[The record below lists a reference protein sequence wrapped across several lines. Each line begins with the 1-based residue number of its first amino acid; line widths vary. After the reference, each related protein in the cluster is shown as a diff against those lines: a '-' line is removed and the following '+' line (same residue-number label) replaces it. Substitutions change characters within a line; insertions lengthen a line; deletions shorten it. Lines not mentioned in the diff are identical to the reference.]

1 MGKTFEEIKHTTVQV
16 NGINMHYAEKGEGPI
31 VLLLHGFPE
40 LWYSWRHQITALAS
54 NGYHAI
60 APDLRGFGDSDILPC
75 SSNYTCFHL
84 VGDLIGL
91 LDLLDVDQVL
101 LVAHDMGA
109 MVGWYL
115 CMFRPDRI
123 KAFVSLSV
131 PFRPRNPKLKP
142 IQTLRAFLGDDY
154 YMCRFQEPGDIEA
167 EIKEYGVK
175 HVLKKILTSRDPGA
189 PMLPKGKAFGDY
201 PDNSITLPSWLSE
214 EDINY
219 YASKYERNGFTGPL
233 NHYRNL
239 DWNWEL
245 TAPWT
250 GVQVKVPA
258 KLVVGD
264 LDMVYNTIGVKE
276 YVHKGGFKK
285 DVPLLE
291 EVVVL
296 EGVGHFINQEKTKE
310 VNEHIIEFFSKF

>member
-1 MGKTFEEIKHTTVQV
+1 MEEIVHKKVHV
-16 NGINMHYAEKGEGPI
+16 NGINMHIAEKGEGQV

-40 LWYSWRHQITALAS
+40 LWYSWRHQIIALAS

-60 APDLRGFGDSDILPC
+60 APDLRGYGDSDSPT
-75 SSNYTCFHL
+75 SSLSYTCFHL
-84 VGDLIGL
+84 VGDIIGL
-91 LDLLDVDQVL
+91 LDLLNVDQVL

-142 IQTLRAFLGDDY
+142 TQTLRAIFGDAY
-154 YMCRFQEPGDIEA
+154 YICRFQEAGDIEA
-167 EIKEYGVK
+167 EITECGIK

-189 PMLPKGKAFGDY
+189 PMLPKGKSFDVS
-201 PDNSITLPSWLSE
+201 PESPIILPSWLSE
-214 EDINY
+214 EDIDY
-219 YASKYERNGFTGPL
+219 YAAKYEEKGFTGPL

-250 GVQVKVPA
+250 GVELKVPA

-264 LDMVYNTIGVKE
+264 LDMVYNMFGVKD
-276 YVHKGGFKK
+276 YVHNGGFKK

-291 EVVVL
+291 DIVVM
-296 EGVGHFINQEKTKE
+296 EGVGHFINQEKAEE
-310 VNEHIIEFFSKF
+310 VNQHIIEFFSKF

>member
-1 MGKTFEEIKHTTVQV
+1 MEEIKHRTLQV
-16 NGINMHYAEKGEGPI
+16 NDIKIHIAEKGEGPV

-40 LWYSWRHQITALAS
+40 LWYTWRHQITALAS

-60 APDLRGFGDSDILPC
+60 APDLRGYGDSDSPPC
-75 SSNYTCFHL
+75 SSSYTCFHL
-84 VGDLIGL
+84 VGDIIGL
-91 LDLLDVDQVL
+91 LDLLNVDQVY

-123 KAFVSLSV
+123 KAFACLSL

-142 IQTLRAFLGDDY
+142 VQTFRAFFGGDY
-154 YMCRFQEPGDIEA
+154 YICRFQEPGDIEA
-167 EIKEYGVK
+167 EINKYGVR
-175 HVLKKILTSRDPGA
+175 HVLLKILTSRDPGA
-189 PMLPKGKAFGDY
+189 PMLPKGKAFEVS
-201 PDNSITLPSWLSE
+201 PDNPLTLPSWLSE

-219 YASKYERNGFTGPL
+219 YASKYEDNGFTGPL
-233 NHYRNL
+233 NHYRTL

-250 GVQVKVPA
+250 GTEVNVPT
-258 KLVVGD
+258 KLLVGD
-264 LDMVYNTIGVKE
+264 VDMVYNMVGVKQ
-276 YVHKGGFKK
+276 YVHEGGFKK

-291 EVVVL
+291 DTVVM
-296 EGVGHFINQEKTKE
+296 EGVGHFINQEKAEE
-310 VNEHIIEFFSKF
+310 VNQHIIDFFNKF